1 MRGLQ
6 RRRENQDV
14 EEETAFVSMTDLT
27 VSFLF
32 IVILLLAYFSSKY
45 NPQKSVSL
53 PVYEQVVAEK
63 DAAEKK
69 IHELETEIARLK
81 QPNPLERYIDQ
92 AMAERKHI
100 LEKLRDQLNI
110 EFPDLKVTLSEQSDA
125 LHFQGDGLFA
135 SGSASLRPERV
146 NIVQSIGIRLQQ
158 LLPCYTLGAQA
169 AWRLDCN
176 PDFAVIEAVQI
187 EGHTDSDG
195 DDQSNLVLSTN
206 RADETFRVMVAREP
220 LLTSHLSYQ
229 KQPVLSVA
237 GYGKMRPIA
246 SNDGVAGKAA
256 NRRIDLRLIM
266 YVPARSEEIE
276 HLRAS
281 LVGTSHG

>member
-1 MRGLQ
+1 MRG
-6 RRRENQDV
+6 RPRHRENQEVD
-14 EEETAFVSMTDLT
+14 EETAFISMTDLT

-45 NPQKSVSL
+45 NPQTSVPL
-53 PVYEQVVAEK
+53 PVHEQVVAER
-63 DAAEKK
+63 DAAEKN
-69 IHELETEIARLK
+69 IHELEAEIAKLR

-146 NIVQSIGIRLQQ
+146 NIVQSVGVRLQQ
-158 LLPCYTLGAQA
+158 ILPCYTLGVQS
-169 AWRLDCN
+169 AWRLECN

-206 RADETFRVMVAREP
+206 RADETFRVMVVREP
-220 LLTSHLSYQ
+220 RLTSHLSYQ
-229 KQPVLSVA
+229 RQPVLSVA

-246 SNDGVAGKAA
+246 SNDNVAGKAA
-256 NRRIDLRLIM
+256 NRRIDLRFIM

-276 HLRAS
+276 YLRAS
-281 LVGTSHG
+281 LEGTPHG

>member
-1 MRGLQ
+1 MRGRQ
-6 RRRENQDV
+6 RNRENQEV

-45 NPQKSVSL
+45 NPEKSIPLSI
-53 PVYEQVVAEK
+53 YRQVVVEKDVAEK
-63 DAAEKK
+63 RVHD
-69 IHELETEIARLK
+69 LEDEIARLK
-81 QPNPLERYIDQ
+81 QPNPLEHYIDQ
-92 AMAERKHI
+92 AMMERKQI

-135 SGSASLRPERV
+135 SGSSMLRPERV
-146 NIVQSIGIRLQQ
+146 NIVQSVGVRLQQ
-158 LLPCYTLGAQA
+158 LLPCYTLGPQS
-169 AWRLDCN
+169 AWHSECN
-176 PDFAVIEAVQI
+176 PNFAVIEAVQI

-206 RADETFRVMVAREP
+206 RADETFRVMVAKEP
-220 LLTSHLSYQ
+220 RLTSHLSYQ
-229 KQPVLSVA
+229 RQPVLSVA

-246 SNDGVAGKAA
+246 SNNTAAGKAE

-276 HLRAS
+276 HLRTA
-281 LVGTSHG
+281 LMDAPHG